1 MLRGDIALVGFGPLG
16 PTTFGAAGS
25 RLGLTMFLT
34 PKFHVGPWD
43 HDS

>member
-16 PTTFGAAGS
+16 PTTLGVAGG

-34 PKFHVGPWD
+34 PKFHVCPWD
-43 HDS
+43 DNS

>member
-1 MLRGDIALVGFGPLG
+1 LRGDIALVGFGPLG
-16 PTTFGAAGS
+16 PTTLGVAVG

-34 PKFHVGPWD
+34 PKLHVGPWD